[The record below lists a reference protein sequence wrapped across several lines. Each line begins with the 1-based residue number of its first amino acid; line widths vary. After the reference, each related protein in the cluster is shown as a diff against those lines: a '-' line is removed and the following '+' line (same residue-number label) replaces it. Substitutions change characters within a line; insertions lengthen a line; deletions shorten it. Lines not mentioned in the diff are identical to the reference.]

1 MKTKRMEN
9 SKSGLSFVLSTPVVD
24 RSGDRVKQNWNLSDF
39 QKNPIALFGHM
50 HDKIIGTWDLAV
62 KEGKLVGDLI
72 LARPGTSPLV
82 DEVRSLIEQD
92 ILKATSIGFSS
103 DKVKENEFGGY
114 DLDDNMLY
122 EVSVVAVGA
131 NQEALRKSLKPFLSE
146 KELDSVCTVDGCSRV
161 KSFED
166 QKRESKKSTNIK
178 KGFSMKTLSERIKE
192 LQDEIV
198 ASKDIIK
205 GIAENEEAT
214 DEQNET
220 MLAATGTVQVLEKR
234 LTDLTAAEQAIAST
248 VKEKQQVTKV
258 EKSREK
264 GELATRLFV
273 AIAKAHV
280 SGKSVVEEAS
290 DTYSADKD
298 VVKFAKAVTAPADTG
313 TTGWATELVQTGYG
327 EFLDLLY
334 PETVYGK
341 VGAKMLYFGKNGSLI
356 VPSWAARGNLAGSFV
371 AEGAPIPVR
380 QGQFTSKTLT
390 PKKMAVISTFTREI
404 LTKSVPAVEQLVKT
418 AIIRDTANAIDTAF
432 LDATAGSTTRPA
444 GLLDPTETGAAN
456 IVASTGATVSA
467 ILEDVKGVFGRLT
480 AAQMGQSGVWL
491 MNPITVL
498 GLATKQISTGQF
510 AFAEVNQGTFAGM
523 PIVVSTNVPTTNVF
537 FVDDVALTKAS
548 DIAPEFTTSNQATLV
563 MDTAPVAI
571 DAVSTEAVR
580 SMFQTDTIALRFIL
594 GLDWAIQRQGG
605 VQCLTGVAW

>member
-50 HDKIIGTWDLAV
+50 HDKIVGTWDLAV

-72 LARPGTSPLV
+72 IAKAGTSPLV

-114 DLDDNMLY
+114 DLDDNTLY

-166 QKRESKKSTNIK
+166 QKRERTKNIQNIK
-178 KGFSMKTLSERIKE
+178 KGYTMKTLAERIKD
-192 LQDEIV
+192 LQDEIT
-198 ASKDIIK
+198 ASKDLIK
-205 GIAENEEAT
+205 SIAEDESAT
-214 DEQNET
+214 EEQNET
-220 MLAATGTVQVLEKR
+220 MLAATGTVQSLEKK
-234 LTDLTAAEQAIAST
+234 LADLTAAEKAIAST

-258 EKSREK
+258 EKNREK
-264 GELATRLFV
+264 GELATKLFV
-273 AIAKAHV
+273 SIAKAHV
-280 SGKSVVEEAS
+280 SGKSIVDEAK
-290 DTYSADKD
+290 DTYTSDKE
-298 VVKFAKAVTAPADTG
+298 VINFAKAVSNPADT
-313 TTGWATELVQTGYG
+313 TTAGWAAELVQTGYG
-327 EFLDLLY
+327 EFLEMLY
-334 PETVYGK
+334 PETVYGR

-356 VPSWAARGNLAGSFV
+356 VPSWAQRGDLPGSFV
-371 AEGAPIPVR
+371 AEGAPIPVK

-390 PKKMAVISTFTREI
+390 PKKMGVITTFTREI
-404 LTKSVPAVEQLVKT
+404 LTKSVPAVEQLVRT
-418 AIIRDTANAIDTAF
+418 AIIRDTANAIDGAF
-432 LDATAGSTTRPA
+432 LDNNAGSAIRPA

-456 IVASTGATVSA
+456 IVASVGSTVSD
-467 ILEDVKGVFGRLT
+467 ILADVKGVFGRLT
-480 AAQMGQSGVWL
+480 AEQMGQAGVWL

-498 GLATKQISTGQF
+498 GLSTKQIATGQF
-510 AFAEVNQGTFAGM
+510 AFSEVNGGTFAGKQ
-523 PIVVSTNVPTTNVF
+523 IVSSTNVPADTVF
-537 FVDDVALTKAS
+537 FIDNMGLTKAS
-548 DIAPEFTTSNQATLV
+548 DIAPEFTVSNQATLV
-563 MDTAPVAI
+563 MGDPADSI
-571 DAVSTEAVR
+571 DGTSDPVR
-580 SMFQTDTIALRFIL
+580 SLYQTDTVGLRFIL

-605 VQCLTGVAW
+605 IQALTGVTW